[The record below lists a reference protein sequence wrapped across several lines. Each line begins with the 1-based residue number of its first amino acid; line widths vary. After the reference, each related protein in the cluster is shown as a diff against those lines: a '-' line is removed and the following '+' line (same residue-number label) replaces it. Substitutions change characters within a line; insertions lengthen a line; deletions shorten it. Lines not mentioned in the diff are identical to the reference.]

1 MEGFRPERNECD
13 YVATLEGFASHCVTD
28 WASISRTFV
37 PLVADPERV
46 AHFRQRYRS
55 LGDGPF
61 VGITWGSHN
70 SRKGTPAIATWGKL
84 VQSFPATFVSLQ
96 YGSVV
101 AALRT
106 LRGRTPN
113 KLIEDESV
121 NQLRDMDGFAA
132 QVAAL
137 DAVIAISNTGAH
149 LAGALNVP
157 TVLLRDGR
165 LGMFP
170 ATGSEAVWYPRTVMV
185 HRRRRKWD
193 LVLDEASER
202 LTEQLRLNG
211 PFG

>member
-1 MEGFRPERNECD
+1 
-13 YVATLEGFASHCVTD
+13 
-28 WASISRTFV
+28 
-37 PLVADPERV
+37 
-46 AHFRQRYRS
+46 
-55 LGDGPF
+55 
-61 VGITWGSHN
+61 
-70 SRKGTPAIATWGKL
+70 
-84 VQSFPATFVSLQ
+84 
-96 YGSVV
+96 
-101 AALRT
+101 
-106 LRGRTPN
+106 
-113 KLIEDESV
+113 
-121 NQLRDMDGFAA
+121 MDGFAA

-193 LVLDEASER
+193 VVLDEASER